1 MAVAR
6 IHINRADEE
15 DRRRAER
22 DASNQAEA
30 TSSQAPLSAP
40 SRACRPYVRKPSL
53 VELLA
58 ECRDQVRPDL
68 VGTCNR
74 VGIEVAV
81 LPLRADLAGYIDCER
96 ELFVLN
102 ADTTSM
108 RRRFTLAHQ
117 MAHWVW
123 HHN

>member
-1 MAVAR
+1 M
-6 IHINRADEE
+6 
-15 DRRRAER
+15 
-22 DASNQAEA
+22 
-30 TSSQAPLSAP
+30 
-40 SRACRPYVRKPSL
+40 
-53 VELLA
+53 
-58 ECRDQVRPDL
+58 
-68 VGTCNR
+68 GTCNR